1 MPMSASSPSQ
11 TQATASSTPPSQSSG
26 MLSEVVA
33 ALARD
38 GVALTMSDNH
48 ELSGSTTREVISSAD
63 DRMDDAMYG
72 ELHEKKEPL
81 PASKASIEALPK
93 VKMQEEGVP
102 CAICL
107 TDLSVGVES
116 KEMPCKHKYHP
127 DCIDQWLGING
138 SCPVCRFEM
147 PVEGADHRG
156 EEEGTLWGI
165 YVYYRIGETG
175 EVDWGNSS
183 SDSGDS
189 DGSST
194 DGMEED
200 QEVTS
205 Y

>member
-11 TQATASSTPPSQSSG
+11 SQATPSSTPPSQSSG

-38 GVALTMSDNH
+38 GVALTMSDNGLSFTLNLN
-48 ELSGSTTREVISSAD
+48 ELSGN
-63 DRMDDAMYG
+63 DRMDDAMYD

-116 KEMPCKHKYHP
+116 KEMPCEHKYHP
-127 DCIDQWLGING
+127 DCIDQ
-138 SCPVCRFEM
+138 
-147 PVEGADHRG
+147 
-156 EEEGTLWGI
+156 
-165 YVYYRIGETG
+165 
-175 EVDWGNSS
+175 
-183 SDSGDS
+183 
-189 DGSST
+189 
-194 DGMEED
+194 
-200 QEVTS
+200 
-205 Y
+205 